1 MKYGLLGK
9 QRGLGSWGQRGQ
21 ALVEFALV
29 SVLFFILSFGVFDMA
44 RLFQSWVSVQHASR
58 EAARYAI
65 TGLTTCDGASGRD
78 ACIIWEAEHAT
89 GGLARAGE
97 GGSDITVQTRAWDYD
112 CLPSGGCSW
121 PDPAVADATGK
132 QCDQI
137 EVIVAY
143 KHKFV
148 LPVLSAAIPGGIT
161 VVGRQR
167 MTNEPYAT
175 CEDADG
181 VSGVSGSVTPSPTS
195 TAGPTTTPVTPT
207 ATPVAPTATKTPT
220 PSNRDE
226 DANGHADQDA
236 DADTYQDAHADAYQN
251 RHTGATDAHADTLH
265 AALGKKMSV
274 GRRGADGTRAQV
286 Y

>member
-1 MKYGLLGK
+1 
-9 QRGLGSWGQRGQ
+9 
-21 ALVEFALV
+21 VEFALV
-29 SVLFFILSFGVFDMA
+29 SVLFLFLSFGVFDMA

-78 ACIIWEAEHAT
+78 ACIAWTAEHAT

-97 GGSDITVQTRAWDYD
+97 GGSDISVQTRAWDYD
-112 CLPSGGCSW
+112 CDPIGGCSW
-121 PDPAVADATGK
+121 PDPAVAGATGA

-137 EVIVAY
+137 EVMVAY

-148 LPVLSAAIPGGIT
+148 LPVLSAIAPNGVT

-181 VSGVSGSVTPSPTS
+181 VGSVSGSVTPSPTS
-195 TAGPTTTPVTPT
+195 TVAPTATSVPT
-207 ATPVAPTATKTPT
+207 ATPVPPTATKTPT
-220 PSNRDE
+220 P
-226 DANGHADQDA
+226 GP
-236 DADTYQDAHADAYQN
+236 T
-251 RHTGATDAHADTLH
+251 ATKTPTATPTKTPTATPTKTPT
-265 AALGKKMSV
+265 ATPTKTPTATPTKTPTATPTCSKKKC
-274 GRRGADGTRAQV
+274 
-286 Y
+286 